1 MKNRRQTLRALGAS
15 MATLVALLTA
25 PHASAQADATWP
37 SRPVRIVLSGAAG
50 GPTDVYARVLAAEL
64 SKTLGQPFVVENVAG
79 AAGKLA
85 AMQVLNANDGHTI
98 LFTNMSGLVLPNL
111 VDKKPP
117 FNAIRDFKAVAQV
130 NNIPLFMITSAKLPA
145 RTLPEFIA
153 YAKANPAAM
162 SYASLGVGS
171 AQQFIAEQFKAAA
184 GIEMVH
190 VAYKGEAP
198 VLLDLAPNNV
208 QVYFTG
214 TAKRAAADPRLHVV
228 AVAAKKRWFTMPDT
242 PTFEEQ
248 GVPNIAF
255 LAWNGV
261 FAPASMSDAHVQ
273 RLNAAINA
281 ASETPAAAAWLTSN
295 GYEKATGTPA
305 MLAQRAKSDY
315 ETYGAMVKSGAIKL
329 ED

>member
-1 MKNRRQTLRALGAS
+1 MKNRRQTLGALGAS
-15 MATLVALLTA
+15 MLALSGLVST
-25 PHASAQADATWP
+25 PHAIAQSDGTWP
-37 SRPVRIVLSGAAG
+37 TRPVRVVLSGAPG
-50 GPTDVYARVLAAEL
+50 GPTDLYARVLASEM
-64 SKTLGQPFVVENVAG
+64 SKTMGQPFVVENVAG

-85 AMQVLNANDGHTI
+85 AMQVLNASDGHTI

-111 VDKKPP
+111 VDKKPS
-117 FNAIRDFKAVAQV
+117 FNALRDFKAVAQV

-145 RTLPEFIA
+145 RSVREFVA
-153 YAKANPAAM
+153 YAKAHPAAV

-214 TAKRAAADPRLHVV
+214 TAKRAATDPRLHVM
-228 AVAAKKRWFTMPDT
+228 AVAAKKRWFTMPDV

-248 GVPNIAF
+248 GVKDIAF

-261 FAPASMSDAHVQ
+261 FAPA
-273 RLNAAINA
+273 
-281 ASETPAAAAWLTSN
+281 
-295 GYEKATGTPA
+295 
-305 MLAQRAKSDY
+305 MLAQRAKSDV
-315 ETYGAMVKSGAIKL
+315 ETYGAMIKSGAIKL

>member
-1 MKNRRQTLRALGAS
+1 MKNRRHTLGALGA
-15 MATLVALLTA
+15 TLLALAGLTTTH
-25 PHASAQADATWP
+25 PASAQGDGAWP
-37 SRPVRIVLSGAAG
+37 SRPVRLIVSGTPG
-50 GPTDVYARVLAAEL
+50 GPTDLYARVLAGEM
-64 SKTLGQPFVVENVAG
+64 SKTMGQPFVVENVAG

-85 AMQVLNANDGHTI
+85 AMQVLNANDGHTV

-111 VDKKPP
+111 VDKKPS
-117 FNAIRDFKAVAQV
+117 FSALRDFKAVAQV
-130 NNIPLFMITSAKLPA
+130 NNIPLFMITSAKLPV
-145 RTLPEFIA
+145 RSVSEFVA
-153 YAKANPAAM
+153 YAKANPSAL

-190 VAYKGEAP
+190 IAYKGEAP

-214 TAKRAAADPRLHVV
+214 TAKRAASDPRLHVM
-228 AVAAKKRWFTMPDT
+228 AVAAKKRWFTMPDV

-248 GVPNIAF
+248 GVKNIAF

-261 FAPASMSDAHVQ
+261 FAPASMPDAQVQ

-281 ASETPAAAAWLTSN
+281 ASETPAAAAWLESN
-295 GYEKATGTPA
+295 GYERATGTPA
-305 MLAQRAKSDY
+305 MLAQRAKSDV
-315 ETYGAMVKSGAIKL
+315 EVYGAMIKSGVIKL

>member
-1 MKNRRQTLRALGAS
+1 MKNRRQAIRALSAS
-15 MATLVALLTA
+15 MVTVAALLTA
-25 PHASAQADATWP
+25 PRASAQADGTWP
-37 SRPVRIVLSGAAG
+37 SRAVRIVLSGAAG
-50 GPTDVYARVLAAEL
+50 GPTDVYARVLASEL

-85 AMQVLNANDGHTI
+85 AMQVLNATDGHTI

-111 VDKKPP
+111 VDKKPS

-214 TAKRAAADPRLHVV
+214 TAKRAASDPRLHVV

-261 FAPASMSDAHVQ
+261 FAPASMPDAHVQ

-281 ASETPAAAAWLTSN
+281 ASETPAAVAWLASN
-295 GYEKATGTPA
+295 GYERATGTPA

-315 ETYGAMVKSGAIKL
+315 ETYGAMIKSGAIKL